1 MTKTTKTSDAP
12 MTAMPAAWQQAY
24 LVRAS
29 AVGTS
34 WLDFMGKSFQAYVHA
49 IDDISHCEDLNEAWR
64 VRATFGQQMV
74 KAYSEQAAK
83 LGSMMMLKTTN
94 GDAGDRSH

>member
-24 LVRAS
+24 LERAS

-34 WLDFMGKSFQAYVHA
+34 WLDFMGERFQAYVHA
-49 IDDISHCEDLNEAWR
+49 IDDISHCDDLNEAWR
-64 VRATFGQQMV
+64 VRATFGQEMV

-83 LGSMMMLKTTN
+83 LGSMMLKATN
-94 GDAGDRSH
+94 GDAGGRSH